1 MAAASKPMITN
12 ASAVSHKRRCAS
24 RIPNGHSGKMATFTL
39 YCGICTAPLN
49 NCLIPSEEEECDEF
63 LAKVAEEEEET
74 GEPVISLEDVKW
86 LDRCIVIGIK
96 EVGDEFELS
105 PEQTASEGERGSYLT
120 EYGSEFDGTV
130 TLPRD
135 YEQVCQWASGDE
147 DEEED
152 YGGYYGN
159 CDSYDYDDYSGENQD
174 KRYWSEDYSR
184 SGKSYITIPKSGRL
198 AVHEMCYQVF
208 KHAIH
213 FTRPSAEHGTV
224 SLDAQAEVL
233 TKMEDHDG
241 GFEKGKD
248 LRGQHWQG
256 NVTSDSWFVAN
267 PVHCEALLDYFWKPP
282 QPKYTY
288 DISSGAWQPDS
299 VQSNLHAL
307 PLEVIGE
314 ILKHLPRK
322 DALNFRIASKTAAAV
337 PLVQEFWRARIVHDA
352 PWIWEVRERQI
363 MESKVDWR
371 SMYDDL
377 VVDKYN
383 PEFRGL
389 RNRERIWN
397 IVTPLAEKCWEVEEK
412 LVSSN
417 NFSESDSRV

>member
-1 MAAASKPMITN
+1 L
-12 ASAVSHKRRCAS
+12 SH
-24 RIPNGHSGKMATFTL
+24 
-39 YCGICTAPLN
+39 
-49 NCLIPSEEEECDEF
+49 
-63 LAKVAEEEEET
+63 
-74 GEPVISLEDVKW
+74 
-86 LDRCIVIGIK
+86 
-96 EVGDEFELS
+96 
-105 PEQTASEGERGSYLT
+105 EQTASEGERSVSCHQFVSIHCGTDFCRGSYLT
-120 EYGSEFDGTV
+120 EHGSEFDGTI

-135 YEQVCQWASGDE
+135 YEQAYQWSYGDE
-147 DEEED
+147 DEDEDEDDTYGSLGDNDGWDNGGGDNGNGDSGNADLNDEGD

-159 CDSYDYDDYSGENQD
+159 YDGYDNDDYRGEDQD
-174 KRYWSEDYSR
+174 KRDWSENYGG

-198 AVHEMCYQVF
+198 AVHELCYQVF
-208 KHAIH
+208 KHATR
-213 FTRPSAEHGTV
+213 FTRPSAEHETV

-233 TKMEDHDG
+233 TKMKDHGG
-241 GFEKGKD
+241 GFEKDKD

-256 NVTSDSWFVAN
+256 NVTSDSWCVAN

-282 QPKYTY
+282 QPNYTY
-288 DISSGAWQPDS
+288 DILSDAWQPDS

-322 DALNFRIASKTAAAV
+322 DALNFRIASRTAAAV

-352 PWIWEVRERQI
+352 PWLWEIRERQI

-371 SMYDDL
+371 SMYEDL

-383 PEFRGL
+383 PAFRGL
-389 RNRERIWN
+389 RNRERIWK

-412 LVSSN
+412 LLSSEYD
-417 NFSESDSRV
+417 FSV